1 MYTHFMKTT
10 VRSWGNSLGI
20 RIPKVFAMQ
29 MGIDS
34 GKEVEISLKKD
45 GLYITPV
52 EMDVQELIDKIT
64 TENLHTETSTGSVV
78 GNEIW

>member
-1 MYTHFMKTT
+1 MYTHCMKKT

-45 GLYITPV
+45 GLHITPV
-52 EMDVQELIDKIT
+52 EMDAQELIDKIT